1 MPTASRAR
9 SAAQARFV
17 FIGTVQ
23 KLRAATMD
31 DVPIDERTAIVR
43 VDEVILAPDALAHYA
58 GHDITVHVGGRKR
71 LQAGQQAKFSTNPW
85 LFGDSIAV
93 ESIDQEDVRR
103 TAVREMNEGRD
114 PIRHLADRD
123 VQSRFA
129 DADVVVSGRV
139 ASVRVPSDVMAT
151 RSARARGAPTP
162 APRISEHDPDWRVA
176 DIQVDEV
183 HKGALGQDTVSVR
196 FPASTDVMWYDA
208 PKFHPGQEGF
218 FLLHRP
224 SAAARTIS
232 REREG
237 PLEDAGEYV
246 VLRPADF
253 QPLVEAGTV
262 RRAIDALA
270 VRSAM
275 RQPADAPQAPT
286 KPSSKRSRSRAR
298 KRSAKRHR

>member
-43 VDEVILAPDALAHYA
+43 VDEVILAPEALAHYA
-58 GHDITVHVGGRKR
+58 GHDITVQVGGRKR

-93 ESIDQEDVRR
+93 ESLDQEDVRR
-103 TAVREMNEGRD
+103 TAAREMKERGD
-114 PIRHLADRD
+114 PIRQLADRD

-129 DADVVVSGRV
+129 DADLVVSGRV
-139 ASVRVPSDVMAT
+139 ASVRVPGDLIAI

-162 APRISEHDPDWRVA
+162 TGRISEHDPDWRIA
-176 DIQVDEV
+176 DIHVDEV
-183 HKGALGQDTVSVR
+183 HKGALQKDTVSAR
-196 FPASTDVMWYDA
+196 FPASTDVMWYEV

-218 FLLHRP
+218 FLLHKQP
-224 SAAARTIS
+224 DTAKKVS
-232 REREG
+232 REREA
-237 PLEDAGEYV
+237 PLKDTGEYV
-246 VLRPADF
+246 VLRSTDF
-253 QPLVEAGTV
+253 QPLAEAGSV
-262 RRAIDALA
+262 RRAIDSLAGRSA
-270 VRSAM
+270 VRPSDEA
-275 RQPADAPQAPT
+275 RQTPV
-286 KPSSKRSRSRAR
+286 KRPSRRSTSRPR
-298 KRSAKRHR
+298 KRSAKRRR

>member
-9 SAAQARFV
+9 SAAHARFV

-43 VDEVILAPDALAHYA
+43 VDEVILAPEALAHYA

-71 LQAGQQAKFSTNPW
+71 LQAGQQARFSTNPW

-103 TAVREMNEGRD
+103 TAVRDLNEGSH
-114 PIRHLADRD
+114 PIRQLADRD

-129 DADVVVSGRV
+129 DADLVVSGRV
-139 ASVRVPSDVMAT
+139 ASVRVPSDVIAT
-151 RSARARGAPTP
+151 RSARARGAPAP
-162 APRISEHDPDWRVA
+162 VPRISEHDPDWRIA

-183 HKGALGQDTVSVR
+183 HKGTLPQDTVSVR
-196 FPASTDVMWYDA
+196 FPASTDVMWHDA
-208 PKFHPGQEGF
+208 PKFQAGQEGF

-224 SAAARTIS
+224 SDGASKAS
-232 REREG
+232 REREAALKDTG
-237 PLEDAGEYV
+237 DYV
-246 VLRPADF
+246 VLRPTDF
-253 QPLVEAGTV
+253 QPLAEAAGV

-270 VRSAM
+270 LRSATRPSEEP
-275 RQPADAPQAPT
+275 RQAAVKQ
-286 KPSSKRSRSRAR
+286 SSKRPRPRAR
-298 KRSAKRHR
+298 TRSAKRRR

>member
-58 GHDITVHVGGRKR
+58 GHDITVHLGGRKR

-85 LFGDSIAV
+85 LFGDSVAV

-103 TAVREMNEGRD
+103 TAVRETNESSD
-114 PIRHLADRD
+114 PIRQLADRD

-129 DADVVVSGRV
+129 DADLVVSGRV
-139 ASVRVPSDVMAT
+139 ASVRVPSDVVAT

-183 HKGALGQDTVSVR
+183 HKGTLPQDTVSVR
-196 FPASTDVMWYDA
+196 FPASTDVMWHDA
-208 PKFHPGQEGF
+208 PKFQPGQEGF

-224 SAAARTIS
+224 SDTARKVTRD
-232 REREG
+232 REA
-237 PLEDAGEYV
+237 PLKDTGDYV
-246 VLRPADF
+246 VLRSTDF
-253 QPLVEAGTV
+253 QPLAEVGSV
-262 RRAIDALA
+262 RRAIDSLALRSA
-270 VRSAM
+270 VRLSDEA
-275 RQPADAPQAPT
+275 RQVPV
-286 KPSSKRSRSRAR
+286 KPSSKRRRSRAG
-298 KRSAKRHR
+298 KRLAKRRR